1 MKSALILLCFGLSF
15 WNSKGWNY
23 TNPTFKS
30 NSTITQLDSTSN
42 KSSLLTN
49 TYWSLDP
56 FTLVQR
62 RDTNQK
68 HTIKFHKELDSKA
81 VLKSNSSR
89 GGVFFGENNYYL
101 DVTPHCG
108 VTTNTF
114 DGHWYLNENTIKIVL
129 NSGIIRQWEIVQLD
143 SELLIIR
150 E

>member
-1 MKSALILLCFGLSF
+1 MKIVLIFFGFGMSFLS
-15 WNSKGWNY
+15 NREWNY
-23 TNPTFKS
+23 TNLESQSNTTEIKS
-30 NSTITQLDSTSN
+30 DKI
-42 KSSLLTN
+42 KLLTN
-49 TYWSLDP
+49 SYWSLDP

-68 HTIKFHKELDSKA
+68 HTIKFHKEADAKA
-81 VLKSNSSR
+81 VLKSNSLL
-89 GGVFFGENNYYL
+89 GGVFFGENNYYQ

-114 DGHWYLNENTIKIVL
+114 DGHWYLNENTINIVL